1 MLYSNGEFRIGT
13 VMSFIGE
20 TMELQL

>member
-1 MLYSNGEFRIGT
+1 
-13 VMSFIGE
+13 MSFIGE